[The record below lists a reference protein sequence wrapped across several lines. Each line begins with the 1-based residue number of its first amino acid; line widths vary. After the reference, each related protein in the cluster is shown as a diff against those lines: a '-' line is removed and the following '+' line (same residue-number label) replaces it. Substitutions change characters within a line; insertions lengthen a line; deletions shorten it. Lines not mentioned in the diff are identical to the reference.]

1 MKYYQRTIE
10 DVLAVLS
17 SSQEGISQ
25 DEAKRRLLE
34 YGPNELKETKKTTPL
49 GMLLDQFK
57 DFMII
62 VLLAAAVI
70 SGIIGEAVDTIAIV
84 VIVVLNAIIGFMQE
98 YRAEKA
104 MEALKLMASPTATVI
119 RDGITTAVP
128 SPEVVPGDIVLLE
141 AGMVIPADLR
151 LIDVAQ
157 LRLEEAALTGES
169 VPVEKSTPPLHE
181 EMIPLGDRRNMAY
194 KGTVVSYGRGKGVIV
209 ATGMETE
216 LGRIATMLQ
225 EEEEVKTPLQK
236 RLASVGQRLAIAA
249 LAICLIVFVIGIIR
263 GESPVMMFLTAVS
276 LAVAAIPEALPA
288 VVTISLSL
296 GAMKMVKQSVLVRK
310 LPAVETLGSV
320 TYICTDKTGTL
331 TMNRMSVEEIFVDGK
346 ILKGEEFLNPAETG
360 EAFSI
365 LMKAMALS
373 NDARVAD
380 GGKVMGDPTEA
391 ALFNAAKA
399 TGFDRGRLEEELP
412 RVAEI
417 PFDSDRKCMTTLHR
431 IPPISPF
438 IKGGL
443 RGIVSEG
450 MGGFVSFTKGG
461 VEVIIEKAD
470 HILTSAGIEAIDKDK
485 LIRMSERMAAD
496 GLRVLAIGMRRW
508 DAVPEDMGHGH
519 VEEGLTLLGFTGIMD
534 PPRKEAMEAVALC
547 KSAGIRPVMITGDH
561 PITARAIAMRLG
573 ILDDEDEVMTGPR
586 LERLSMEEFEEK
598 VEGIRVYARVAPEQK
613 LKIVKGL
620 QDRGE
625 FVAMTGDG
633 VNDAPAL
640 KRADIGIA
648 MGITGTD
655 VSKEASHMILLDD
668 NFATIVASVREG
680 RKIYDNIRKF
690 FKYLLT
696 SNSAEIWTIFL
707 APFLGLPMP
716 LLPIHILWIN
726 LVTDGAPSL
735 ALTVEPAE
743 GDVMKRR
750 PRPPGEGL
758 FAGGMW
764 QHIVWVGLL
773 MGGVTLLT
781 QAWAIRTGHGHWQT
795 MVFTVLCLS
804 QFGHV
809 MAIRSEKESLWT
821 QGLLSNKTL
830 LITVIFSV
838 LLQLATIYV
847 SLCNRI
853 FKTEPLSLDELLFTL
868 AMSSVVFFAV
878 EVEKWFKRRQ
888 THP

>member
-84 VIVVLNAIIGFMQE
+84 VIVVLNAIIGFIQE

-119 RDGITTAVP
+119 REGVTTAVP

-151 LIDVAQ
+151 LIDVAH
-157 LRLEEAALTGES
+157 LKLEEAALTGES
-169 VPVEKSTPPLHE
+169 VPIEKSTHPLHE
-181 EMIPLGDRRNMAY
+181 EMLPLGDRWNMAY

-225 EEEEVKTPLQK
+225 EEEEVKTPLQR

-249 LAICLIVFVIGIIR
+249 LAICVIVFIVGLIR

-320 TYICTDKTGTL
+320 TYICSDKTGTL
-331 TMNRMSVEEIFVDGK
+331 TLNRMTVEEMFVDNK
-346 ILKGEEFLNPAETG
+346 ILRIPDIKINNKEFSTKNLDSPVN
-360 EAFSI
+360 
-365 LMKAMALS
+365 LMMICMAIS
-373 NDARVAD
+373 NDARITKE
-380 GGKVMGDPTEA
+380 GKITGDPTEI
-391 ALFNAAKA
+391 ALFEMAENS
-399 TGFDRGRLEEELP
+399 GFGKSDSEVLLP
-412 RVAEI
+412 RVSEI
-417 PFDSDRKCMTTLHR
+417 PFDSDRKCMTTFHKNSLKQ
-431 IPPISPF
+431 PIL
-438 IKGGL
+438 KEDD
-443 RGIVSEG
+443 V
-450 MGGFVSFTKGG
+450 GFVSITKGG
-461 VEVIIEKAD
+461 VEVIIDKSED
-470 HILTSAGIEAIDKDK
+470 IFTSLGVHKLNKEE

-496 GLRVLAIGMRRW
+496 GLRVLAIGVRKW
-508 DAVPEDMGHGH
+508 DALPENMTPDNI
-519 VEEGLTLLGFTGIMD
+519 EKGLTILGFAGIMD
-534 PPRKEAMEAVALC
+534 PPRQEAMEAVALC
-547 KSAGIRPVMITGDH
+547 KSAGINPVMITGDH
-561 PITARAIAMRLG
+561 PITARAIALRLG
-573 ILDDEDEVMTGPR
+573 IIDDGGEVMTGPR
-586 LERLSMEEFEEK
+586 LERLPMEEFEEK

-613 LKIVKGL
+613 LKIVKAL
-620 QDRGE
+620 QDKGE

-655 VSKEASHMILLDD
+655 VSKEASHMILLDE
-668 NFATIVASVREG
+668 NFETIVAFVGEG

-773 MGGVTLLT
+773 MGGITLLT
-781 QAWAIRTGHGHWQT
+781 QAWAIRTGPGHWQT

-809 MAIRSEKESLWT
+809 MAIRSEKESLSI
-821 QGLLSNKTL
+821 QGLLSNTTL
-830 LITVIFSV
+830 LVTLILSF
-838 LLQLATIYV
+838 LLQMATIYM
-847 SLCNRI
+847 
-853 FKTEPLSLDELLFTL
+853 PLL
-868 AMSSVVFFAV
+868 
-878 EVEKWFKRRQ
+878 
-888 THP
+888 